1 MIQFAISSLFLL
13 LAFTGPLPAQTA
25 PASGFPDEMMLARL
39 VLRADIVDGVARVRV
54 AQTFRNRRHSRMPG
68 DEAITSFDV
77 SPLTAFWKY
86 RITEEGKWWDG
97 QLVPRQ
103 EGRAE
108 YDRIVSRSRDPGLLE
123 WQDACRYTSSVYP
136 VPPDEGTKEVE
147 LEYDEALRMTT
158 DGKLLFRFPLNAWRV
173 EEAQFELRVR
183 DARGLSGY
191 GVTPAIPVEREP
203 AGGDTCA
210 FVGRLEPLGRLGDL
224 ELRLHLARPF
234 AGPDGRAARPLELP
248 SGELLVPIPI
258 GQEDLASRAVTGGF
272 LIGKRRGPAPS
283 GVVHLGE
290 FTPVP
295 TGPERQPPFGI
306 EADFSA
312 KLAQPASLGP
322 VWERLRQQAE
332 AQTIYRERLSNRAAA
347 PSSARTTAFGCASP
361 FGSFLAKPAPDPA
374 RKLPGPRSAREA
386 AQLGSLPALPEEGGL
401 AARRPASADWHF
413 SPLASFRAARE
424 QAHDRAC
431 FANQKVLA
439 GALEMYELD
448 GNVKVGGVG
457 GLADRATFGPLF
469 SPAPDAPCDLVA
481 VHPTRSPWR
490 PGRWVDD
497 LPVGLWKELVDGGYL
512 HARLECPGAGAE
524 SWANYVLLQPEGKVV
539 CLRHGTYSSTGS
551 ARQQLVDFG
560 VSDPATLARAEQ
572 LDFLVERQRRALR
585 QAMGELVEL
594 LVFVLIL
601 GLVVLGFQTLGVGWR
616 VLCGTAVA
624 LIASG
629 VMFLQ
634 LPRERGA
641 EEWGQLLAALGLLL
655 VFGIVGRLLLRGL
668 AALTRRGSAWLTPAI
683 RSKPEARGP
692 ER

>member
-1 MIQFAISSLFLL
+1 MIQFVISSLLLL

-25 PASGFPDEMMLARL
+25 LASGFPDEMMLARL
-39 VLRADIVDGVARVRV
+39 VLRAEIVDGVARVRV
-54 AQTFRNRRHSRMPG
+54 AQTFRNRQHSRMPG
-68 DEAITSFDV
+68 DEAVTSFDV

-97 QLVPRQ
+97 LLVPRQ

-108 YDRIVSRSRDPGLLE
+108 YDRTVSRSRDPGLLE

-136 VPPDEGTKEVE
+136 VPPDGGTKEVE
-147 LEYDEALRMTT
+147 FEYDEALRMTT
-158 DGKLLFRFPLNAWRV
+158 DGGLVFRFPLNAWRV
-173 EEAQFELRVR
+173 EEAQFELRVQ

-210 FVGRLEPLGRLGDL
+210 FVGRLEPQGRLGDL

-234 AGPDGRAARPLELP
+234 AGPDGKAARPLELP

-295 TGPERQPPFGI
+295 TGPESQPPLAI

-312 KLAQPASLGP
+312 KLALPASLGP

-347 PSSARTTAFGCASP
+347 PSSARTTQFGCASP

-374 RKLPGPRSAREA
+374 RKLPGPGAARETG
-386 AQLGSLPALPEEGGL
+386 QNGPLPPLPADGGL
-401 AARRPASADWHF
+401 AARRPAASDWHF

-431 FANQKVLA
+431 FAHQKVLA

-457 GLADRATFGPLF
+457 GLADRATYRSLF
-469 SPAPDAPCDLVA
+469 SPAPDAPYDLVA
-481 VHPTRSPWR
+481 VHPTKSPWR
-490 PGRWVDD
+490 PDRWVDD

-512 HARLECPGAGAE
+512 HSRLECPGAGAE

-539 CLRHGTYSSTGS
+539 CLRHGSYSATGS
-551 ARQQLVDFG
+551 ARQQLIDFG
-560 VSDPATLARAEQ
+560 VSDQATLARAEQ
-572 LDFLVERQRRALR
+572 IDFLAERRSRALR
-585 QAMGELVEL
+585 EAVGALVEL
-594 LVFVLIL
+594 LGFVLIL
-601 GLVVLGFQTLGVGWR
+601 GLIVMGFQTLRIGWR
-616 VLCGTAVA
+616 VLCGSALS

-629 VMFLQ
+629 VMLLQ
-634 LPRERGA
+634 LPTERGA
-641 EEWGQLLAALGLLL
+641 EDWGQALMVLGVLL
-655 VFGIVGRLLLRGL
+655 VVGLVGRLLLRGL
-668 AALTRRGSAWLTPAI
+668 AALARQVSAWLTPSI
-683 RSKPEARGP
+683 RSKPEAGPP